1 MSPFMIPIWCNRVS
15 VPCLFDWIEPV
26 NAFIQPP
33 IHLEQ
38 RNSLMQI
45 PYSVSAMID
54 A

>member
-1 MSPFMIPIWCNRVS
+1 MFPFMIPILRHRVS
-15 VPCLFDWIEPV
+15 VPFLFDWIEPV

-38 RNSLMQI
+38 RNSLMQM
-45 PYSVSAMID
+45 PYGVLAMID